1 MVGALAMVLCLGG
14 VGGVGW
20 IFYFLYA
27 PKVRRT
33 AVTRIPGRMIVE
45 PMFTAKRPPAPPRVR
60 MARGTGAVS
69 RKVPERNDATEKVVA
84 RPF

>member
-1 MVGALAMVLCLGG
+1 MLGALAMVVCLGG
-14 VGGVGW
+14 AGGVGW

-33 AVTRIPGRMIVE
+33 AVRRIPGRMIVE
-45 PMFTAKRPPAPPRVR
+45 PMFTTKAPPPPPRVR
-60 MARGTGAVS
+60 MARGTGAV
-69 RKVPERNDATEKVVA
+69 RREVPSRNDATEKVIA